1 MRPLKSI
8 AISVCFLLKV
18 PQKATKRKQKA
29 VSSKRIFV
37 VSASSLSAFVG
48 GGNSFSFAMSCL
60 KVVVYTLAVTVLL
73 GGKLGLLRLVNLPS
87 NCFMSKSENNYM
99 LFKRKENEQ
108 LILSVAI
115 GKRKRAFVVFFFFW
129 RSNLEK

>member
-1 MRPLKSI
+1 MN
-8 AISVCFLLKV
+8 LKV

-29 VSSKRIFV
+29 VSSNRIFV
-37 VSASSLSAFVG
+37 VSASSRSAFVG

-99 LFKRKENEQ
+99 LFTRKEMN
-108 LILSVAI
+108 S
-115 GKRKRAFVVFFFFW
+115 
-129 RSNLEK
+129 